1 MNKFILPKTALSA
14 AGIFGAAAM
23 IVAFAAP
30 GAAEQINGQKATDFK
45 LTDADGKTVQLSD
58 FKGKTV
64 VLEWNNPGCPFVQRH
79 YQGNMQKTQAA
90 AKAGGVVW
98 LTINSGAPGKQGHV
112 DGAGAKKWV
121 GDQKA
126 VPAHYLLDPRGIV
139 GKGYAAKTTPH
150 MYIIDEQ
157 GVLRYQ
163 GGIDDK
169 PAARVEEMGSARN
182 HVTAALG
189 EMKAGKP
196 VSVATSQPYGCSVKY
211 AE

>member
-1 MNKFILPKTALSA
+1 MHRLIPF
-14 AGIFGAAAM
+14 AAAA
-23 IVAFAAP
+23 VAALVLPAA
-30 GAAEQINGQKATDFK
+30 AQQTNGQKATDFK
-45 LTDADGKTVQLSD
+45 LTDATGKTVQLSD

-79 YQGNMQKTQAA
+79 YEGNMQKTQAA

-98 LTINSGAPGKQGHV
+98 LTINSGAPGKQGYMQ
-112 DGAGAKKWV
+112 GAEATKWV
-121 GDQKA
+121 ADKKA
-126 VPAHYLLDPRGIV
+126 SPAHYLLDPKGVV

-150 MYIIDEQ
+150 MYIIDGA
-157 GVLRYQ
+157 GVLRFQ

-182 HVTAALG
+182 HVLAALN
-189 EMKAGKP
+189 ELKAGKP
-196 VSVATSQPYGCSVKY
+196 VSVAQTTPYGCSVKY

>member
-1 MNKFILPKTALSA
+1 MHRLIPF
-14 AGIFGAAAM
+14 AAAA
-23 IVAFAAP
+23 VAALALP
-30 GAAEQINGQKATDFK
+30 AGAQQTNGQKATDFK
-45 LTDADGKTVQLSD
+45 LTDASGKTVQLSD

-79 YQGNMQKTQAA
+79 YEGNMQKTQAA

-98 LTINSGAPGKQGHV
+98 LTINSGAPGKQGYMQ
-112 DGAGAKKWV
+112 GAEATKWV
-121 GDQKA
+121 ADKKA
-126 VPAHYLLDPRGIV
+126 SPAHYLLDPKGVV

-150 MYIIDEQ
+150 MYIID
-157 GVLRYQ
+157 GAGTLRFQ

-182 HVTAALG
+182 HVLAALN
-189 EMKAGKP
+189 EIKAGKP
-196 VSVATSQPYGCSVKY
+196 VSVAQTTPYGCSVKY